1 MRHLTLAILVA
12 ALLTACTS
20 QTTAPPTSTTETD
33 GSTVDLPVQCV
44 EAITNVLVA
53 VEPVASEIDWDNATD
68 ADIEAVTDAG
78 LEAGDAFDPEVCP
91 DVGVDE
97 ARAAWLEIAADVA
110 PGSSGYVEF
119 IFADE

>member
-1 MRHLTLAILVA
+1 MRHLTLAILA
-12 ALLTACTS
+12 AAVLAACTA
-20 QTTAPPTSTTETD
+20 QTTAPPTSNAGTD
-33 GSTVDLPVQCV
+33 ASTIELPADCV

-53 VEPVASEIDWDNATD
+53 VEPVASEIDWDNPTD
-68 ADIEAVTDAG
+68 ADMEAVTDAG
-78 LEAGDAFDPEVCP
+78 LEASDAFDPEVCP

-97 ARAAWLEIAADVA
+97 ARAAWLEIAADIA

>member
-68 ADIEAVTDAG
+68 ADVEAVTDAG